1 MSDFQVALLLMGSA
15 CAGMGFF
22 MYGKGALGRAG
33 LIAVL
38 AVDAAITGF
47 LYFAQ

>member
-1 MSDFQVALLLMGSA
+1 MSDFQIALLLMGSA
-15 CAGMGFF
+15 CAGMGIF
-22 MYGKGALGRAG
+22 MHKQGALGRAG

-47 LYFAQ
+47 LYLAQ